1 MLFIIMPAY
10 NAEKTIKYAIKSV
23 QKQSFKDW
31 NLIIIND
38 GSNDDTLSI
47 CKEEANKDER
57 IRVINQDN
65 AGQFEARK
73 NGLKLCDNISADD
86 YVTFLD
92 SDDAFYGSD
101 NLESILKN
109 ENRDI
114 ICAGNICVFNNKNC
128 KKIPLKKGRILEEKV
143 YSDDNLSEV
152 LVSFYGGSFIGD
164 ELCGKFFKVG
174 IIKNAFE
181 SITVHPKRYAE
192 DLIVNLYA
200 FAAANCIALKSEII
214 LCYAIGGLTS
224 KFIPTFFDD
233 FCIVDELRLKLIC
246 QYEYEEKF
254 LRTADIQMYNVAISW
269 LEMCYHSGKYD
280 DEKLAEEI
288 TMVLNTSQISRL
300 SQSTYVEDFEKIN
313 NRGYLFLFKQKD
325 VENIILKVKSTE
337 PANSIKSRIKR
348 VFRIK

>member
-1 MLFIIMPAY
+1 MPAY

-23 QKQSFKDW
+23 QRQSFIDW
-31 NLIIIND
+31 KLIVIDD
-38 GSNDDTLSI
+38 GSVDSTLSV
-47 CKEEANKDER
+47 CQQEAEKDSR
-57 IRVINQDN
+57 IIVLHQEN

-73 NGLKLCDNISADD
+73 NGLFSCTEIKDTD

-92 SDDAFYGSD
+92 SDDAFYGT
-101 NLESILKN
+101 ESLSIILKD
-109 ENRDI
+109 ENSDVV
-114 ICAGNICVFNNKNC
+114 CAGFMPVFNNKSC

-152 LVSFYGGSFIGD
+152 LVSFYGGSFMGD

-200 FAAANCIALKSEII
+200 FAAANCIASKSEII

-233 FCIVDELRLKLIC
+233 FCIVDDVRLKLIN
-246 QYEYEEKF
+246 QYNYEKRF
-254 LRTADIQMYNVAISW
+254 LRITDIQMYNVAISW

-280 DEKLAEEI
+280 DQMLIEEI
-288 TMVLNTSQISRL
+288 SRVLKTPQFDRICRSSFVNEYEAKQ
-300 SQSTYVEDFEKIN
+300 
-313 NRGYLFLFKQKD
+313 NRGYLKLFVSKD
-325 VENIILKVKSTE
+325 VEKILQKVKISE

>member
-23 QKQSFKDW
+23 QNQSFKDW

-73 NGLKLCDNISADD
+73 NGLKLCDNVSADD

-114 ICAGNICVFNNKNC
+114 ICTGFIPVFNNKNC
-128 KKIPLKKGRILEEKV
+128 NKIPFKSCRVFDDIV
-143 YSDDNLSEV
+143 YEGKSTLDALI
-152 LVSFYGGSFIGD
+152 SFYGGSFLGD
-164 ELCGKFFKVG
+164 ELWGKFFKVG

-200 FAAANCIALKSEII
+200 FSNSNSIVLKSEIV
-214 LCYAIGGLTS
+214 LCYALGGVTS

-233 FCIVDELRLKLIC
+233 FCIVDDVRTGLIK
-246 QYEYEEKF
+246 QFSYEDRFVKVS
-254 LRTADIQMYNVAISW
+254 DVQMYNVIISW
-269 LEMCYHSGKYD
+269 IEMCYHSGKYD
-280 DEKLAEEI
+280 DKKLIDEVEKVLA
-288 TMVLNTSQISRL
+288 TSQMNRICTSI
-300 SQSTYVEDFEKIN
+300 YVNEYEQKN
-313 NRGYLFLFKQKD
+313 NRGYLSLFKKGD
-325 VENIILKVKSTE
+325 VNAIINKAKSSI
-337 PANSIKSRIKR
+337 PANSFNARIKR
-348 VFRIK
+348 FIKK